1 MASKSRPRKRTLPA
15 GAGSPRRRS
24 ARAAVASAAA
34 SPPVAAPAASA
45 VTIGHASAAPPPSS
59 DPDDAAEPD
68 EAPDEAAAPDEP
80 AAPDEAAAPLALTGL
95 SNEADCAENTG
106 PTVKE
111 GGKKNPA
118 KGSSAALFAAD
129 SDPDSDYSTADDVAA
144 AAEPLE
150 KTAGGGKLPAKRGRA
165 GALTKK
171 KPAKKSMSRV
181 DKVCLQCL

>member
-1 MASKSRPRKRTLPA
+1 MAKKSRPQKGTLPA
-15 GAGSPRRRS
+15 GAGSPPRRS

-45 VTIGHASAAPPPSS
+45 LTIGHASAAPPPSS
-59 DPDDAAEPD
+59 DPDEAAEPE
-68 EAPDEAAAPDEP
+68 EAPDEATAPDGS
-80 AAPDEAAAPLALTGL
+80 AAHDEADAPLALIRL
-95 SNEADCAENTG
+95 SNKADCAENTG

-129 SDPDSDYSTADDVAA
+129 SDPDSDYTAANDVAA

-150 KTAGGGKLPAKRGRA
+150 KIAGGGKLPAKRGKA

-171 KPAKKSMSRV
+171 RPAKKSKTTV
-181 DKVCLQCL
+181 DKVWLW